1 MVLTP
6 RERELM
12 TGMGNCYA
20 SCHADFED
28 TVRMVSGARDLTP
41 EQVKKMLEDIRAKNA
56 GDADYRRLRNRLP
69 NDFPL

>member
-1 MVLTP
+1 
-6 RERELM
+6 M

-28 TVRMVSGARDLTP
+28 TVRMVSSARDLKP
-41 EQVKKMLEDIRAKNA
+41 EQVKKMLEDIREKNA
-56 GDADYRRLRNRLP
+56 GDAEYERLRSRLP